1 MIWDRLRRESNT
13 KAQSLMFECVCVCVW
28 FKIKIK
34 RLLFHIALESVFMY
48 AFVLDSFPLLCL
60 YVWLFPKKK
69 KKLTKNQNDRIIAF
83 GETNIIVNKRIVERL
98 WTKKEKNF
106 DFASPFFSLISIFM
120 SKRNLKKKIEVYM
133 MCQNSSILLI
143 LPILAPKRRWN
154 KIHLGLWL
162 AKYDACARWKH
173 KCIAL
178 IFPETK
184 PLKLGVFFFFFFNY
198 ILVTT

>member
-1 MIWDRLRRESNT
+1 
-13 KAQSLMFECVCVCVW
+13 
-28 FKIKIK
+28 
-34 RLLFHIALESVFMY
+34 MY

-69 KKLTKNQNDRIIAF
+69 KKLTKNKNDRIIAF

-184 PLKLGVFFFFFFNY
+184 PLKLGVFFFFSIIFWSQRNLKHRKTITSLLKFEPWKFIQPQSLRK
-198 ILVTT
+198 ILD